1 MAIIVR
7 RDPFAFG
14 NGNITTAFD
23 RFFSDAW
30 RRSSPRRRSTVDEG
44 TLALDVSEQD
54 GEWLVRAS
62 LPGFSKDDIVVRV
75 HEGVLSIE
83 ATHKSTDESDE
94 QTDEGARY
102 YRRERRS
109 GSAGRRIALP
119 GVLHEAEVD
128 GELKDGV
135 LTLRIPVPEQA
146 KPKQIEIKS
155 A

>member
-7 RDPFAFG
+7 RDPFAFTTRDF
-14 NGNITTAFD
+14 TTAFD
-23 RFFSDAW
+23 RLFSDAW
-30 RRSSPRRRSTVDEG
+30 RRTSPARRGASGEG
-44 TLALDVSEQD
+44 TLALDVAERD

-62 LPGFSKDDIVVRV
+62 LPGFSKDEVAVQV

-83 ATHKSTDESDE
+83 ARHQQEETDDD
-94 QTDEGARY
+94 TRY

-109 GSAGRRIALP
+109 GAVSRRIALP
-119 GVLHEAEVD
+119 GVLRDAEVE
-128 GELKDGV
+128 GELKNGV

-146 KPKQIEIKS
+146 RPKQIEIKS

>member
-7 RDPFAFG
+7 RDPFTFMSRD
-14 NGNITTAFD
+14 ITSTFD
-23 RFFSDAW
+23 RLFSDAW

-44 TLALDVSEQD
+44 TLALDVSERD
-54 GEWLVRAS
+54 GEWVVRAS
-62 LPGFSKDDIVVRV
+62 LPGFSKDEIEVQV

-83 ATHKSTDESDE
+83 ASREEE
-94 QTDEGARY
+94 QAGEDVRY

-109 GSAGRRIALP
+109 GAVSRRIALP

-128 GELKDGV
+128 GELKNGV

-146 KPKQIEIKS
+146 RPKQIEIKS
-155 A
+155 V